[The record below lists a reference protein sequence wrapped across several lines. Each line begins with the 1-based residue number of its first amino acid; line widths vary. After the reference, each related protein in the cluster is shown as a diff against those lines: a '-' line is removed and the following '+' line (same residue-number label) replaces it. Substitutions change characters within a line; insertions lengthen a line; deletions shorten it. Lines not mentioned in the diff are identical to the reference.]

1 MPQDNTFKTEENEK
15 TIDIVKRIF
24 KFNDKIQSRQG
35 IEILTPNQM
44 LSRLRISLLQLK
56 VGNNSEK
63 LKKRN
68 EAIIVFVE
76 IKKTYKKYL

>member
-1 MPQDNTFKTEENEK
+1 
-15 TIDIVKRIF
+15 
-24 KFNDKIQSRQG
+24 
-35 IEILTPNQM
+35 M

-68 EAIIVFVE
+68 QAIIVFVE